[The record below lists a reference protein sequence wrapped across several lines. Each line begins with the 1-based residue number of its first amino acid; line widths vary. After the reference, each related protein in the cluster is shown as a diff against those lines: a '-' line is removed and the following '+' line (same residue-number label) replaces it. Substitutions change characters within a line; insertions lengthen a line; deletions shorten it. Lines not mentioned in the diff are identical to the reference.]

1 MPEIWRL
8 PKNINSG
15 TLDQFPELDPV
26 ITKLLYNRGLT
37 SQAAID
43 EFLYPDYAR
52 DIHDPM
58 LFRDMPKAIDRI
70 LLAIK
75 NQELIT
81 IFGDYDADGV
91 AAAVILKTA
100 LDNLGAKVSVYLP
113 HREKEGYGLN
123 QKAIAELANA
133 GTKLI
138 ITCDCGVSNTEEVEL
153 ARQKGLDV
161 IITDHHTVPEILPRA
176 LAIIHP
182 GVKGEKYPF
191 QFLAGGGVA
200 FKLATALLKNCQ
212 NNFSEKWLLD
222 LVAISTVADMVP
234 LVGENRT
241 LVKYGLIV
249 LAKTKNLGL
258 KKLLAVSALEPIKI
272 DARAISFA
280 IAPRINAAGRMDHAN
295 LAFYLLTAQDETE
308 AQKLAAEL
316 NQSNL
321 DRQSLNDSIVKAAKA
336 KAVDLSDSLLT
347 FYDPTWAAGLTGLV
361 AGRLV
366 REYARPVLVMTDVE
380 AGHIVG
386 SGRSIDQFNITSA
399 LQECESL
406 LLRFGGHPQACG
418 FSLDKKNLDQ
428 FVAQMKSIAARQLK
442 NTQFESMLDIE
453 MQIDFE
459 NISWEIVD
467 ILEKFKPFGQN
478 NPEPNFMSS
487 EVTVAACRKVGLDQ
501 KHWKLLL
508 QKGDKKRDAIG
519 FGLANIDLQVGQNI
533 DLVYNLA
540 INQWN
545 GNREIQLIIRDI
557 KNHNV

>member
-26 ITKLLYNRGLT
+26 IIKLLHNRGLT

-58 LFRDMPKAIDRI
+58 LFQDMPKAIDRI
-70 LLAIK
+70 FLAIK
-75 NQELIT
+75 NQELVT

-91 AAAVILKTA
+91 CAAVILKNT
-100 LDNLGAKVSVYLP
+100 LENLGAKVSSYLP

-123 QKAIAELANA
+123 QKAIAELATA
-133 GTKLI
+133 GTKLV
-138 ITCDCGVSNTEEVEL
+138 ITCDCGVSNVSEVEL
-153 ARQKGLDV
+153 AQAKGMDV
-161 IITDHHTVPEILPRA
+161 IITDHHTVPEILPPA

-182 GVKGEKYPF
+182 GVRGEKYPF

-234 LVGENRT
+234 LMGENRT

-249 LAKTKNLGL
+249 LAKTRNIGL
-258 KKLLAVSALEPIKI
+258 QKLLAVANLDPAKI
-272 DARAISFA
+272 DTRTISFA
-280 IAPRINAAGRMDHAN
+280 LAPRINAAGRMDHAN
-295 LAFYLLTAQDETE
+295 LAFYLLTESDPEKAG
-308 AQKLAAEL
+308 KLSQEL

-321 DRQSLNDSIVKAAKA
+321 DRQALNDSIVKAAKV
-336 KAVDLSDSLLT
+336 KPIDLADSLLT

-366 REYARPVLVMTDVE
+366 REYARPCLVMTDVE

-386 SGRSIDQFNITSA
+386 SGRSIDQFNITTA
-399 LQECESL
+399 LQECSDL

-418 FSLDKKNLDQ
+418 FSLDKKNLDE
-428 FVAQMKSIAARQLK
+428 FVTKIKSIAARELK
-442 NTQFESMLDIE
+442 NAKFQSYLDIE
-453 MQIDFE
+453 IVLDLS
-459 NISWEIVD
+459 NISWDLVD
-467 ILEKFKPFGQN
+467 VLEKFKPFGQN
-478 NPEPNFMSS
+478 NQEPLFMS
-487 EVTVAACRKVGLDQ
+487 EDVTIIAARKVGSDQ
-501 KHWKLLL
+501 KHWKLVL
-508 QKGDKKRDAIG
+508 QKGDKKLDAIG
-519 FGLANIDLQVGQNI
+519 FGLSDIDLQVGQMI